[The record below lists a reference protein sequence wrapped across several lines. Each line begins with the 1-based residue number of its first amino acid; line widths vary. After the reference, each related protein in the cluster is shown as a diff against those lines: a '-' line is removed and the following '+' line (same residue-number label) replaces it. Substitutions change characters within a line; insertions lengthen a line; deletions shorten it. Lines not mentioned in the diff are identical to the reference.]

1 MKSLKYLIILLVL
14 LLIVALAL
22 VLKKHKSTIPATFQ
36 KVAVPNTGEISLIT
50 ITSGADQIIL
60 ARENGDWRL
69 NNAFKA
75 KKEAI
80 DLVLN
85 MLQRLEVAAPV
96 PRRYQAIAA
105 KKLEHQGK
113 FVQIH
118 EGNHLLRSFY
128 IAYDTSETLRTLY
141 LKEGSKTPFI
151 LKLKGY
157 SLSNISLLF
166 SPQVRFW
173 RDNVLF
179 NFKPSDIS
187 AIQIDY
193 PMNPSQSFKISIRS
207 ENQPEL
213 VKTSTGESIKNIDNE
228 HIRHYLYY
236 FSGVEYH
243 LPDTDSL
250 PVTDD
255 DLLFAEI
262 RITDVSDV
270 PVQVRL
276 YRKALK
282 ISSGDAQKYDLYR
295 CFGRINEE
303 DEIISIK
310 YVDIDPILKELND
323 FLKK

>member
-1 MKSLKYLIILLVL
+1 MKSLKYLIILLSL
-14 LLIVALAL
+14 LLIVALTL
-22 VLKKHKSTIPATFQ
+22 VLTNHKSTIPATFQ

-60 ARENGDWRL
+60 ARDNGDWRL

-80 DLVLN
+80 DLLLN

-105 KKLEHQGK
+105 KKLVNQGK

-118 EGNHLLRSFY
+118 TGNHLLRSFY
-128 IAYDTSETLRTLY
+128 IAYDTSETLRTIY

-157 SLSNISLLF
+157 SLSDISLLF
-166 SPQVRFW
+166 SLQVRFW
-173 RDNVLF
+173 RDDVLF
-179 NFKPSDIS
+179 NYKPSDIS
-187 AIQIDY
+187 AIQVDY
-193 PMNPSQSFKISIRS
+193 PLNPSQSFKISIRS
-207 ENQPEL
+207 ENRSEL
-213 VKTSTGESIKNIDNE
+213 VKTSTGESIKNVDNE
-228 HIRHYLYY
+228 DTRHYLYY
-236 FSGVEYH
+236 FSGVEYQ
-243 LPDTDSL
+243 LSDTDIL

-262 RITDVSDV
+262 SITDVSDTT
-270 PVQVRL
+270 VQVRL

-282 ISSGDAQKYDLYR
+282 TSSDDAQKYDLYR

-303 DEIISIK
+303 NEIISVK
-310 YVDIDPILKELND
+310 YVDIDPILRELDD

>member
-1 MKSLKYLIILLVL
+1 MKSLKYLIILLSL

-22 VLKKHKSTIPATFQ
+22 VLKNHKSTIPATFQ

-80 DLVLN
+80 DLLLN

-105 KKLEHQGK
+105 KKLVNQGR

-118 EGNHLLRSFY
+118 AGNHLLRSFY
-128 IAYDTSETLRTLY
+128 IAYDTSEILRTIY
-141 LKEGSKTPFI
+141 LKKGSKIPFI

-173 RDNVLF
+173 RDNILF
-179 NFKPSDIS
+179 NYKPSDIS
-187 AIQIDY
+187 AIQVDY
-193 PMNPSQSFKISIRS
+193 PMNPSQSFIISIRS
-207 ENQPEL
+207 ENRPEL
-213 VKTSTGESIKNIDNE
+213 VKTSTGQSIKNADNE
-228 HIRHYLYY
+228 DTRHYLYY
-236 FSGVEYH
+236 FSGVEYQ

-250 PVTDD
+250 PLTDD

-262 RITDVSDV
+262 RITDVSDTTIH
-270 PVQVRL
+270 VRL

-282 ISSGDAQKYDLYR
+282 TSSDDTQKYDLYR

-303 DEIISIK
+303 NEIISVK
-310 YVDIDPILKELND
+310 YVDIDPILRELDD

>member
-1 MKSLKYLIILLVL
+1 M
-14 LLIVALAL
+14 LA
-22 VLKKHKSTIPATFQ
+22 K
-36 KVAVPNTGEISLIT
+36 
-50 ITSGADQIIL
+50 
-60 ARENGDWRL
+60 ENGVWRL
-69 NNAFKA
+69 NNTFKA

-96 PRRYQAIAA
+96 PHRYKAVAA
-105 KKLEHQGK
+105 KKLQNQGE
-113 FVQIH
+113 FVQIYA
-118 EGNHLLRSFY
+118 GNHLMRSFY
-128 IAYDTSETLRTLY
+128 IDYDTSETLRTIY

-173 RDNVLF
+173 RDNLLF

-187 AIQIDY
+187 VIQVDY
-193 PMNPSQSFKISIRS
+193 PMNPSQSFKISIQS
-207 ENQPEL
+207 EDWPEL
-213 VKTSTGESIKNIDNE
+213 AKTSTGESIKRVDIE

-236 FSGVEYH
+236 FSGIEYQ
-243 LPDTDSL
+243 LPDTGNLSL
-250 PVTDD
+250 TDN

-270 PVQVRL
+270 SIQVRL

-282 ISSGDAQKYDLYR
+282 SGSGSAQEYDLYN

-303 DEIISIK
+303 DEIISFK